1 MSMPIIMLFVVMA
14 ICFIIRM
21 PVSFSMLA
29 ASITYF
35 LLAAPDKL
43 GQVFTVITGNMFANY
58 TMLAAPLFIFMANVL
73 NEGEVTDKLFSF
85 CNGLLG
91 RLKGGTAQVNVF
103 ISLIFSGMTGS
114 AIADASG
121 IGLMEIDQMKKE
133 GYDAEFSCAITAASA
148 TVGPIFPPSI
158 PMVIYAMLSGAS
170 IGKLFMGGMVPG
182 VLLAILLMIYVAFI
196 SHKRN
201 YPAGVVMSK
210 REFLKATLQA
220 LPALF
225 TVVILLGGI
234 YSGICT
240 PTEAGAVGGIYSGIC
255 TPTEAGAVAS
265 AYALIISALIYKT
278 LGWKKLWG
286 IIKKSAAN
294 TATLALLCGTS
305 MLFSYIISLEQVPR
319 VVASLVM
326 GITDNKYI
334 FLFIVNIV
342 FLLLGCVLDVS
353 TIQLVFVPMVLP
365 LVQAMGIDLVH
376 FGVVI
381 CLNMMIG
388 LSTPPFGMLLF
399 IVSGLGKTKIK
410 GVIREILPMVL
421 IMIGLLFLVTYVP
434 DIIMFIPNNF
444 M

>member
-1 MSMPIIMLFVVMA
+1 MNTAVIVLFVVMA
-14 ICFIIRM
+14 VCFIIRM
-21 PVSFSMLA
+21 PVSLSMLA
-29 ASITYF
+29 ASIVYF
-35 LLAAPDKL
+35 LISAPDNL
-43 GQVFTVITGNMFANY
+43 GQVFSVITGNMFSNY

-73 NEGEVTDKLFSF
+73 NEGEVTDKIFSF

-121 IGLMEIDQMKKE
+121 IGLMEIEQMKKE
-133 GYDAEFSCAITAASA
+133 GYDPEFSCAITAASA

-170 IGKLFMGGMVPG
+170 VGKLFMGGMVPG
-182 VLLAILLMIYVAFI
+182 VLLAILLMIYVGFV

-201 YPAGVVMSK
+201 YPAGVKMS
-210 REFLKATLQA
+210 LKQFGRATLVA
-220 LPALF
+220 APALF
-225 TVVILLGGI
+225 TVILLL
-234 YSGICT
+234 
-240 PTEAGAVGGIYSGIC
+240 GGIYSGIC

-265 AYALIISALIYKT
+265 AYALLISAFVYRT
-278 LGWKKLWG
+278 LGWKKLFG

-305 MLFSYIISLEQVPR
+305 MLFSYIISLEQVPNA
-319 VVASLVM
+319 VAALFT
-326 GITDNKYI
+326 GLTDNKYI
-334 FLFIVNIV
+334 FLFVVNII

-365 LVQAMGIDLVH
+365 LVNAFGIDLVH

-399 IVSGLGKTKIK
+399 IVSGLGRTKIQ
-410 GVIREILPMVL
+410 GVIREIIPMVV
-421 IMIGLLFLVTYVP
+421 IMIGLLFLVTYIP
-434 DIIMFIPNNF
+434 DIILYIPNHF

>member
-1 MSMPIIMLFVVMA
+1 MNWAIIILFSILALCFILRMPI
-14 ICFIIRM
+14 
-21 PVSFSMLA
+21 SFSMLA
-29 ASITYF
+29 ASISYF
-35 LLAAPDKL
+35 LVKSPDKF
-43 GQVFTVITGNMFANY
+43 GQIFTVTTGNMFSNY
-58 TMLAAPLFIFMANVL
+58 TMLAAPLFIFMANVM
-73 NEGEVTDKLFSF
+73 NESEVTDKMFSF

-121 IGLMEIDQMKKE
+121 IGLMEIEQMKKE
-133 GYDAEFSCAITAASA
+133 GYDADFSCAITAASA

-170 IGKLFMGGMVPG
+170 IGKLFMGGMIPG
-182 VLLAILLMIYVAFI
+182 ILLAAFLMVYVGII

-201 YPAGVVMSK
+201 YPAGISMSK
-210 REFLKATLQA
+210 KQFAKATLQA
-220 LPALF
+220 APALF

-234 YSGICT
+234 YSG
-240 PTEAGAVGGIYSGIC
+240 VC

-265 AYALIISALIYKT
+265 AYALFISAIIYRT
-278 LGWKKLWG
+278 LGWKKLWF
-286 IIKKSAAN
+286 IIKKSASN

-305 MLFSYIISLEQVPR
+305 MMFSYIISLEQVPAS
-319 VVASLVM
+319 VAGLVM

-334 FLFIVNIV
+334 FLLVVNIV

-365 LVQAMGIDLVH
+365 LVNAFGIDLVH

-399 IVSGLGKTKIK
+399 IVAGLGKTKIS
-410 GVIREILPMVL
+410 GVIREILPMVI
-421 IMIGLLFLVTYVP
+421 IMIILLFLCTFVP
-434 DIIMFIPNNF
+434 NIVMYIPNHF

>member
-1 MSMPIIMLFVVMA
+1 MPTSIIILFIVLAV
-14 ICFIIRM
+14 CFIIRM
-21 PVSFSMLA
+21 PVSLSMLA
-29 ASITYF
+29 ASMVYF
-35 LLAAPDKL
+35 IVSGKDM
-43 GQVFTVITGNMFANY
+43 GQVFTVITGNMFSNY
-58 TMLAAPLFIFMANVL
+58 TMLAAPLFIFMANVM
-73 NEGEVTDKLFSF
+73 NEGEVTDKLFKF

-91 RLKGGTAQVNVF
+91 RLRGGTAQVNVF
-103 ISLIFSGMTGS
+103 ASLIFSGMTGS

-133 GYDAEFSCAITAASA
+133 GYDPEFSCAITAASA
-148 TVGPIFPPSI
+148 TIGPIFPPSI

-170 IGKLFMGGMVPG
+170 IGKLFMGGMIPG
-182 VLLAILLMIYVAFI
+182 IFLAILLMIYVAFI
-196 SHKRN
+196 SHKRK
-201 YPAGVVMSK
+201 YPRGEQMGK
-210 REFLKATLQA
+210 REFLRTTISA

-225 TVVILLGGI
+225 TVVLLLGGI
-234 YSGICT
+234 YTGIVT
-240 PTEAGAVGGIYSGIC
+240 PTEAGAL
-255 TPTEAGAVAS
+255 AS
-265 AYALIISALIYKT
+265 AYAILISVLIYKNMG
-278 LGWKKLWG
+278 LKKLWG

-305 MLFSYIISLEQVPR
+305 MLFSYIISLEQIPG
-319 VVASLVM
+319 VVAKLVM
-326 GITDNKYI
+326 GITDNKYL
-334 FLFIVNIV
+334 FLLVVNIV

-365 LVQAMGIDLVH
+365 LVNAFGIDLVH

-410 GVIREILPMVL
+410 GVIREIIPMVAV
-421 IMIGLLFLVTYVP
+421 MIALLFLITYVP
-434 DIIMFIPNNF
+434 QIVLWIPNNF

>member
-201 YPAGVVMSK
+201 
-210 REFLKATLQA
+210 
-220 LPALF
+220 
-225 TVVILLGGI
+225 
-234 YSGICT
+234 
-240 PTEAGAVGGIYSGIC
+240 
-255 TPTEAGAVAS
+255 
-265 AYALIISALIYKT
+265 
-278 LGWKKLWG
+278 
-286 IIKKSAAN
+286 
-294 TATLALLCGTS
+294 
-305 MLFSYIISLEQVPR
+305 
-319 VVASLVM
+319 
-326 GITDNKYI
+326 
-334 FLFIVNIV
+334 
-342 FLLLGCVLDVS
+342 
-353 TIQLVFVPMVLP
+353 
-365 LVQAMGIDLVH
+365 
-376 FGVVI
+376 
-381 CLNMMIG
+381 
-388 LSTPPFGMLLF
+388 
-399 IVSGLGKTKIK
+399 
-410 GVIREILPMVL
+410 
-421 IMIGLLFLVTYVP
+421 
-434 DIIMFIPNNF
+434 
-444 M
+444 

>member
-1 MSMPIIMLFVVMA
+1 MNWGVFILFASLA

-29 ASITYF
+29 SCILYF
-35 LLAAPDKL
+35 LIAAPNAM
-43 GQVFTVITGNMFANY
+43 GNVYSVITGNMIAGF
-58 TMLAAPLFIFMANVL
+58 TMLAAPLFVFMANVL
-73 NEGEVTDKLFSF
+73 NESEVTDKMFDF

-91 RLKGGTAQVNVF
+91 RMKGGTAQVNVL

-121 IGLMEIDQMKKE
+121 IGLMEIEQMKKE

-170 IGKLFMGGMVPG
+170 VGKLFAGGMVPG
-182 VLLAILLMIYVAFI
+182 VLLSLLLAIYCFI
-196 SHKRN
+196 ISKKRN
-201 YPAGVVMSK
+201 YPAGVKMTL
-210 REFLKATLQA
+210 RQFGKATLVA
-220 LPALF
+220 LPALL
-225 TVVILLGGI
+225 TVILLLGGI
-234 YSGICT
+234 YSGVCT
-240 PTEAGAVGGIYSGIC
+240 PTEAGAL
-255 TPTEAGAVAS
+255 AS
-265 AYALIISALIYKT
+265 AYALLISFLVYRS
-278 LGWKKLWG
+278 LGWEKLVGIFKKT
-286 IIKKSAAN
+286 AAN
-294 TATLALLCGTS
+294 TATLALLCGTAY
-305 MLFSYIISLEQVPR
+305 LFSFIVSREKVPAA
-319 VVASLVM
+319 VATFVT
-326 GITDNKYI
+326 GITTNKYI
-334 FLFIVNIV
+334 FLLVVNIV

-365 LVQAMGIDLVH
+365 LVKSFGIDLVH

-399 IVSGLGKTKIK
+399 IVSGLGKTKIA

-421 IMIGLLFLVTYVP
+421 IMIALLFLVTYVP
-434 DIIMFIPNNF
+434 DIIMFIPNR
-444 M
+444 MTA